1 MYADLM
7 VRVWRALEADDAR
20 ADELFAKFMYLRN
33 LDNVLPSAQM
43 RGWNL
48 YVLKRRAVFR
58 NTLSREAKAGGG
70 WTLAGLVRT
79 EAQRAEIDRR
89 LGHALAP

>member
-1 MYADLM
+1 M

-48 YVLKRRAVFR
+48 YVLKRRGVFR

-70 WTLAGLVRT
+70 WTLADLVLT